1 MKNGAPVLR
10 ESQTAHCDV
19 GRLSADAL
27 EKAVVSLLGE
37 ASKHPALIKEMVE
50 VSRLSRR
57 RDADVVRAELEKQ
70 KSSIADI
77 DKQLANC
84 ASAVAKGGVDV
95 LGEALVRRATE
106 LREQRRRLLV
116 DQERARQELIA
127 ADAMVLEEQKIQKNL
142 QRFGE
147 VLPKLPPA
155 EQKELI
161 RLFINRIDVQRVF
174 ETAKRKKEV
183 VPSVERLMEIR
194 VKLHSTE
201 LAQGMEERSAERA
214 AVTQRLSHNI
224 GGLRLDARVDF
235 TNAMRGEIVIVT
247 PFNHTIR
254 LDSRVRT
261 VPVPKPRTVVEH
273 AMVRALKWQ
282 ALLETGAV
290 PHRLALA
297 KRVGCTP
304 GAVTKVLRLLQLV
317 PEIQEY
323 LVGIK
328 SENEVWHF
336 SAKHMAQLA
345 TMAPE
350 LQRVAF
356 AILRKEY
363 ADLAGRPKLAPE
375 DFGPERATPRTG
387 PRRSIG

>member
-1 MKNGAPVLR
+1 MDPFPRQQRLAALRQKLAALTTELVKTEEELTTLEADGQLNLGAP
-10 ESQTAHCDV
+10 
-19 GRLSADAL
+19 
-27 EKAVVSLLGE
+27 
-37 ASKHPALIKEMVE
+37 PAPACSMTM
-50 VSRLSRR
+50 RR
-57 RDADVVRAELEKQ
+57 R
-70 KSSIADI
+70 I
-77 DKQLANC
+77 
-84 ASAVAKGGVDV
+84 
-95 LGEALVRRATE
+95 
-106 LREQRRRLLV
+106 
-116 DQERARQELIA
+116 
-127 ADAMVLEEQKIQKNL
+127 LEEQKIQKNL

-247 PFNHTIR
+247 PFNQTIR